1 MLSAALSSCASLMRC
16 SLDQGSQEAA
26 PRPGSGEPCHG
37 VGGAADKE
45 YHRGSVHLRPGGRRW
60 AQRTWPPAG
69 VCSPRHQPP
78 RPPASAVFAGSSVAQ
93 SFRRPA
99 KRSRRARPPLARA
112 SSRTRRRRSLRGGPP
127 RVRRERTR
135 LPGPRA
141 QLASPGASH
150 DPRRGDQG
158 RRTRVPRAAGREG
171 PRRRDEGDR
180 RDGQTRRPS
189 LRRTLTQTPPR
200 GPPPYVRSAVSCDRD
215 RPDSGDQDPGPLL
228 ECYDRVIEFL
238 RGRTDPTRGRPIRRR
253 RRRTTRAGRAA
264 DDTLPAGGLFAGRPD
279 DGVGTLALPLARMT
293 TPIRRRRT
301 RRGGQR

>member
-1 MLSAALSSCASLMRC
+1 MAFFGLLGWIRPQGRGPLVVVVPAFATSS
-16 SLDQGSQEAA
+16 
-26 PRPGSGEPCHG
+26 
-37 VGGAADKE
+37 
-45 YHRGSVHLRPGGRRW
+45 
-60 AQRTWPPAG
+60 TW
-69 VCSPRHQPP
+69 S
-78 RPPASAVFAGSSVAQ
+78 
-93 SFRRPA
+93 
-99 KRSRRARPPLARA
+99 ARA

-158 RRTRVPRAAGREG
+158 RRTRTASGR
-171 PRRRDEGDR
+171 
-180 RDGQTRRPS
+180 TRG
-189 LRRTLTQTPPR
+189 TTPPR
-200 GPPPYVRSAVSCDRD
+200 RTNAETSPTNARAPRSSSVRGAVSCDRD